1 MKFIASKIG
10 LSFPTV
16 ENQINVRLR
25 FLLLCVFF
33 FLFTACT
40 TNTSSNPGGLE
51 NAPSSPA
58 DVYVKLGKQYIARG
72 SLRTAL
78 GELKHA
84 LAIDSNNSEAHN
96 TIAIL
101 YERLGKE
108 DLAGDHYKKAVT
120 LFPNN
125 SSAQNNYGRHLCV
138 HSNNYVEAQE
148 HFKLSYENP
157 LYEKPWF
164 PLTNAGSCALN
175 SGKLEE
181 AETLLRE
188 SLQVNRKFPPTLLE
202 MSKLNLKKQNFL
214 SARAF
219 LQRYESVS
227 KPTSDSL
234 WIGVQTERKLN
245 NEKNV
250 DDYAKQ
256 LLATFPNSEEAGLYR
271 SSQNP

>member
-1 MKFIASKIG
+1 MKFIASKKG
-10 LSFPTV
+10 LSLPSV
-16 ENQINVRLR
+16 KSQINVRL
-25 FLLLCVFF
+25 LLIFAF
-33 FLFTACT
+33 SFLFTACT
-40 TNTSSNPGGLE
+40 TNNSGNSGSLE

-72 SLRTAL
+72 NLRVAL

-101 YERLGKE
+101 YEQLGKE
-108 DLAGDHYKKAVT
+108 DLAGDHYKKAVN
-120 LFPNN
+120 LFPEN
-125 SSAQNNYGRHLCV
+125 SSAQSNYGRHLCA
-138 HSNNYVEAQE
+138 HNNNYREAQE
-148 HFKLSYENP
+148 HFKLAYQNP

-181 AETLLRE
+181 AETLLRK